1 MKFIKRDAGKLKRVG
16 LSWRKPRGH
25 KNKTKVG
32 KRGHRKV
39 PSEGFRSPVE
49 NRYKIAGKIPVRVY
63 TVSDLD
69 KVTQDNN
76 VIIAGSV
83 GSLKRAKIIETCKS
97 KNIQVV
103 NYERN
108 AKNTK
113 TISK

>member
-1 MKFIKRDAGKLKRVG
+1 MEFIKRDARKLKRIG
-16 LSWRKPRGH
+16 MSWRKPRGH

-49 NRYKIAGKIPVRVY
+49 KRYRIAGKIPVRVH

-69 KVTQDNN
+69 KLTQDNN

-83 GSLKRAKIIETCKS
+83 GALKRAKIIETCKS

-108 AKNTK
+108 AKNAETA
-113 TISK
+113 SK